1 MGCTAVVAV
10 GASGYFPA
18 MHKERT
24 GLEVTRRAL
33 VLGAGAALFLNLACP
48 YTVLVLQNAGL
59 TSDYLA
65 AGAMMVFLL
74 LVGLVNPL
82 LKIAFRAWAL
92 RTSEL
97 VVVYAMMVVA
107 SAIPTWGLVT
117 NLCHILTRPFYYAT
131 PENRWAELI
140 QPLIPSW
147 LAPHEAEVARFFYEG
162 LPEGMGIPWGAWLVP
177 LVAWGS
183 AMVAI
188 YLLMIATMVVFRRPW
203 VEQERLVFPLAQ
215 VPLEMLRGNDEGIFP
230 ELFRNPLMWV
240 GFALPFAIQ
249 VLDGLNHYF
258 FFVPEVRLVFDPLT
272 LFRDSVRLHIFVNF
286 AIIGV
291 AYFLNLNVAFSVWF
305 FPPVKPLPDRGFQR
319 HRLSGQRAQRGAHRF
334 FGGPVAPGDGS
345 NAGAGSGDP
354 VDGARPL
361 APSVQRGVQAR
372 GTGRRRRRDSL
383 LSGGRVAVDCLC
395 DLFPRLAAAERGAGG
410 GGGGVFLWGI
420 CHFLGHCAGHRPRR
434 RGLYLFDHAAAA
446 LCGLYLGH
454 GRHRLEGGWRRLV

>member
-140 QPLIPSW
+140 QT
-147 LAPHEAEVARFFYEG
+147 A
-162 LPEGMGIPWGAWLVP
+162 
-177 LVAWGS
+177 
-183 AMVAI
+183 
-188 YLLMIATMVVFRRPW
+188 
-203 VEQERLVFPLAQ
+203 
-215 VPLEMLRGNDEGIFP
+215 
-230 ELFRNPLMWV
+230 
-240 GFALPFAIQ
+240 
-249 VLDGLNHYF
+249 
-258 FFVPEVRLVFDPLT
+258 
-272 LFRDSVRLHIFVNF
+272 
-286 AIIGV
+286 
-291 AYFLNLNVAFSVWF
+291 
-305 FPPVKPLPDRGFQR
+305 
-319 HRLSGQRAQRGAHRF
+319 
-334 FGGPVAPGDGS
+334 
-345 NAGAGSGDP
+345 
-354 VDGARPL
+354 
-361 APSVQRGVQAR
+361 
-372 GTGRRRRRDSL
+372 DSL
-383 LSGGRVAVDCLC
+383 LAGAARSRGRALLLRRAARGDGHSVG
-395 DLFPRLAAAERGAGG
+395 RLAGAAGG
-410 GGGGVFLWGI
+410 
-420 CHFLGHCAGHRPRR
+420 LG
-434 RGLYLFDHAAAA
+434 
-446 LCGLYLGH
+446 
-454 GRHRLEGGWRRLV
+454 

>member
-147 LAPHEAEVARFFYEG
+147 LAPHEAEVSALLLRRAAR
-162 LPEGMGIPWGAWLVP
+162 
-177 LVAWGS
+177 
-183 AMVAI
+183 
-188 YLLMIATMVVFRRPW
+188 
-203 VEQERLVFPLAQ
+203 
-215 VPLEMLRGNDEGIFP
+215 
-230 ELFRNPLMWV
+230 
-240 GFALPFAIQ
+240 
-249 VLDGLNHYF
+249 
-258 FFVPEVRLVFDPLT
+258 
-272 LFRDSVRLHIFVNF
+272 
-286 AIIGV
+286 
-291 AYFLNLNVAFSVWF
+291 
-305 FPPVKPLPDRGFQR
+305 
-319 HRLSGQRAQRGAHRF
+319 
-334 FGGPVAPGDGS
+334 GDGHS
-345 NAGAGSGDP
+345 VGRLAGA
-354 VDGARPL
+354 
-361 APSVQRGVQAR
+361 
-372 GTGRRRRRDSL
+372 
-383 LSGGRVAVDCLC
+383 
-395 DLFPRLAAAERGAGG
+395 AGG
-410 GGGGVFLWGI
+410 
-420 CHFLGHCAGHRPRR
+420 LG
-434 RGLYLFDHAAAA
+434 
-446 LCGLYLGH
+446 
-454 GRHRLEGGWRRLV
+454 